1 MQKYPY
7 LIVADAIN
15 TNEEVVNAVF
25 VKIVKKKNTLIFNR
39 NFLKKKLEG

>member
-7 LIVADAIN
+7 LIVADAFN

-25 VKIVKKKNTLIFNR
+25 VKIVKKKKFTYFQP
-39 NFLKKKLEG
+39 